1 LQELDLSAGGSSV
14 LNLAGRCARL
24 DAAMGGSSV
33 LSAKHLRCVEA
44 NLRAGGSSQ
53 AVAWVTERLDAKA
66 SGSAGVRYYGTPKV
80 DAQRTGSAVVTA
92 LGSEPGA

>member
-1 LQELDLSAGGSSV
+1 
-14 LNLAGRCARL
+14 
-24 DAAMGGSSV
+24 
-33 LSAKHLRCVEA
+33 
-44 NLRAGGSSQ
+44 
-53 AVAWVTERLDAKA
+53 VAWVTERLDAKA